1 MEKAI
6 FALCPI
12 IPKNKKKIDSLFCLK
27 ILDTI
32 CWGRNAWQS
41 SKIVCVEGK
50 DQKDVFNAEL
60 YNSNRRSSVNS
71 FSYEWSFSKQFAV
84 YFCPFILRQEPF
96 LRFPEISQIFHVNV
110 LVESGFVS
118 CTATYSYQN
127 VTIRTFL
134 GSFSSNFLDNDTIS
148 GTLLHVTKKAF
159 RWITRNELSDWQFIS
174 KKSFY

>member
-1 MEKAI
+1 MLYNGYFGSEYPAIKSRLDRVSIRTLLQASLMLTLCYMKKAI

-32 CWGRNAWQS
+32 CWGRNVWQS
-41 SKIVCVEGK
+41 SNTVCEEGK

-71 FSYEWSFSKQFAV
+71 FSYEWSFSKELAV
-84 YFCPFILRQEPF
+84 YLCPFVLRQEPF

-110 LVESGFVS
+110 FVESGFVS
-118 CTATYSYQN
+118 CTATYSY
-127 VTIRTFL
+127 
-134 GSFSSNFLDNDTIS
+134 
-148 GTLLHVTKKAF
+148 
-159 RWITRNELSDWQFIS
+159 
-174 KKSFY
+174 